1 MGQRNWILI
10 PEFEQQQRS
19 ILPSSIH
26 QRNAYLRIEFAL
38 KRNIVGQG
46 DTKWEKRL
54 RVGFLGLL
62 IRLLH
67 LRTTTHPGRTR
78 SDAATIENIIAK
90 GFYSKLG
97 LQFQKNQGYKLT
109 DYIENARNKLNLSAP
124 ATEPDVNGEDAE

>member
-1 MGQRNWILI
+1 
-10 PEFEQQQRS
+10 
-19 ILPSSIH
+19 
-26 QRNAYLRIEFAL
+26 
-38 KRNIVGQG
+38 
-46 DTKWEKRL
+46 
-54 RVGFLGLL
+54 
-62 IRLLH
+62 

-124 ATEPDVNGEDAE
+124 ATEPDVNDEDAE